1 MIRTLLF
8 TTLLGLAHLAAAL
21 LLSPLL
27 LGLITKTKALIAGRK
42 GPPVLQLYRDLAKLW
57 RKDQVRSRTTT
68 YVFLAGPVA
77 ALAMPAVAAL
87 LLPMGSGRAPLGF
100 TGDLIAF
107 AYLLAMARF
116 LLVLSA
122 LDTGSSFEG
131 MGAAREVAY
140 SALAEPALFLGL
152 AALAT
157 LTSSL
162 SLGLSLGP
170 MLSAAGQGWGV
181 ASGPL
186 TLVLAAWALVFLV
199 EGSRIPFDD
208 PDTHLELTMIHEV
221 MVLDHSGPPLGLLLY
236 GASVKLFVL
245 GTLLVKLCLPTTGRW
260 WLDWPLFFAG
270 LGLLAVAVGL
280 VESTMARLRL
290 NRVPQLL
297 MVAMLCGAF
306 AFLMLLLQPVLK

>member
-1 MIRTLLF
+1 MIRTLLL
-8 TTLLGLAHLAAAL
+8 TALLGLAHLAAAL

-27 LGLITKTKALIAGRK
+27 HGIITKTKALVAGRK
-42 GPPVLQLYRDLAKLW
+42 GPPVLQLYRDLARLW
-57 RKDQVRSRTTT
+57 RKNQVRSRTTT
-68 YVFLAGPVA
+68 YVFLNGPVA
-77 ALAMPAVAAL
+77 ALALPAVAAL
-87 LLPMGSGRAPLGF
+87 LLPMGSDRAPLGF
-100 TGDLIAF
+100 AGDLIAF

-152 AALAT
+152 TALAT
-157 LTSSL
+157 FTSSL
-162 SLGLSLGP
+162 SLGP
-170 MLSAAGQGWGV
+170 MLNAAGQGWGP

-236 GASVKLFVL
+236 GAGVKLFVL
-245 GTLLVKLCLPTTGRW
+245 GTLLVKLCLPTSGWW
-260 WLDWPLFFAG
+260 WLDWPLFLG
-270 LGLLAVAVGL
+270 SLGLLAVAVGL

>member
-8 TTLLGLAHLAAAL
+8 STLLGLAHLAAAL

-27 LGLITKTKALIAGRK
+27 VGIITKTKALVAGRK

-77 ALAMPAVAAL
+77 ALALPAIAAL

-107 AYLLAMARF
+107 AYLLAMGRF

-157 LTSSL
+157 FTSAF
-162 SLGLSLGP
+162 SLGP
-170 MLSAAGQGWGV
+170 MLSAAGRGWGV

-221 MVLDHSGPPLGLLLY
+221 MVLDHSGPPLGLVLY

-260 WLDWPLFFAG
+260 WLDWPFFLGG

>member
-1 MIRTLLF
+1 MIRTLLL
-8 TTLLGLAHLAAAL
+8 TALLGLAHLAAAL

-27 LGLITKTKALIAGRK
+27 LGIITKTKALVAGRK
-42 GPPVLQLYRDLAKLW
+42 GPPVLQLYWDLAKLW
-57 RKDQVRSRTTT
+57 RKDQVLSRTTT

-77 ALAMPAVAAL
+77 ALALPAVAAL

-157 LTSSL
+157 FTSSL
-162 SLGLSLGP
+162 SLGP
-170 MLSAAGQGWGV
+170 TLSAAGRNWGA

-186 TLVLAAWALVFLV
+186 TLVLAAWVLVFLV

-245 GTLLVKLCLPTTGRW
+245 GALLVKLCLPTTGRW
-260 WLDWPLFFAG
+260 WLDWPFFFGG

>member
-8 TTLLGLAHLAAAL
+8 TALLGLAHLAAAL

-42 GPPVLQLYRDLAKLW
+42 GPPVLQLYRDLAKLG

-100 TGDLIAF
+100 AGDLIAF

-157 LTSSL
+157 FTSS
-162 SLGLSLGP
+162 LSLGP
-170 MLSAAGQGWGV
+170 MLSAAGQGWGG

-260 WLDWPLFFAG
+260 WLDWPLFFGG